1 MAAHKIGLELW
12 VGAMALSWSCYPLLF
27 SQVQGVV
34 VLSGLTALLALLGG
48 VTGWQPLVAWSGGLG
63 LCNLTVALLVIA
75 HPPNL
80 WTGLSAG
87 LILFAFVDGSHRLT
101 YLRQC
106 WLEPGVIT
114 ALGRTFIRLSSL
126 ALGSGL
132 LLGML
137 IIPLGHAAVMASAAG
152 VITIAGACIVVGLL
166 AIILLSQG
174 Q

>member
-12 VGAMALSWSCYPLLF
+12 VGAMALCWSFYPLLF
-27 SQVQGVV
+27 SQAQGVV
-34 VLSGLTALLALLGG
+34 VVSGLTAVLALLGG

-63 LCNLTVALLVIA
+63 LCNLTLALLVIA

-80 WTGLSAG
+80 WAGLSAG
-87 LILFAFVDGSHRLT
+87 IVLFALVDGNHRLT
-101 YLRQC
+101 YLRLC
-106 WLEPGVIT
+106 CLEPGVIT
-114 ALGRTFIRLSSL
+114 TLGRTFLRLSGL

-137 IIPLGHAAVMASAAG
+137 IIPLAQAAVMAATAG

-166 AIILLSQG
+166 AMFLLSRG
-174 Q
+174 